1 MTTRALLWLSLLA
14 VAPAAVGGEDAAPR
28 PFVVE
33 YYYKARWGHFAE
45 FKRLFE
51 KNHWPIL
58 KREKEAGRIL
68 EVRADVPRYHGTED
82 GRWDYR
88 VTIVWR
94 DAATAASPWAD
105 QERVTREL
113 FPDQRTFEAEEQR
126 RFELLL
132 AHWDLPVTDAGLGR

>member
-1 MTTRALLWLSLLA
+1 MTLRALTLSCLLA
-14 VAPAAVGGEDAAPR
+14 AALPTLAAEPAAKPYA
-28 PFVVE
+28 VE
-33 YYYKARWGHFAE
+33 YYYKVRWGSFGE

-68 EVRADVPRYHGTED
+68 AVKAETPRFHSTED

-88 VTIVWR
+88 VTIVWK
-94 DAATAASPWAD
+94 DAATEASDWPD

-113 FPDQRTFEAEEQR
+113 YPDQAAFEAEEQR

-132 AHWDLPVTDAGLGR
+132 AHWDLPIVDAELGK

>member
-1 MTTRALLWLSLLA
+1 VTTRALLLLSLLLA
-14 VAPAAVGGEDAAPR
+14 RPGDASENATPK

-33 YYYKARWGHFAE
+33 YYYKARWGYFGE

-58 KREKEAGRIL
+58 KREREAGRII

-88 VTIVWR
+88 VTIVWK
-94 DAATAASPWAD
+94 DAATAHAPWPD

-113 FPDQRTFEAEEQR
+113 FPDQKSFEAEEQR

-132 AHWDLPVTDAGLGR
+132 AHWDLPVADAELGK